1 MILAMLLS
9 AVMLASAGA
18 GLALRRRAPW
28 IGAAMTLMSLL
39 GLYFVW
45 APDELTAV
53 ARALGVGR
61 GTDLV
66 LYLWG
71 SLSFLALGGLVMQ
84 VRHLQRQLT
93 LLARDVALERVRRQ
107 TSDAQ
112 TLPPLVA
119 RKDIS
124 S

>member
-1 MILAMLLS
+1 MIITLLLS
-9 AVMLASAGA
+9 VVMLASAGA
-18 GLALRRRAPW
+18 GVALRRRAPW
-28 IGAAMTLMSLL
+28 IGAAMTLASLL

-45 APDELTAV
+45 APGQLTDV
-53 ARALGVGR
+53 ARVLGVGR

-66 LYLWG
+66 LYIWG

-93 LLARDVALERVRRQ
+93 LLARDVALDRVRQQGADTQNRVP
-107 TSDAQ
+107 S
-112 TLPPLVA
+112 VA
-119 RKDIS
+119 REDAS